1 MAYWDG
7 GSGTGGGGRI
17 PPTSDVRQIQSP
29 NSEQMTP
36 DTEENVIDE
45 AEDVIRN
52 FIYESYRHQL
62 EEEVDVRD
70 SVTPSVPEL
79 CNFTSDPMRYY
90 ILTTLKAKYLFF
102 IEFFLFICRSWRH
115 VPHFF
120 FISVD
125 FTRVTL
131 RSFVMFPYPLLFSV
145 HYTCTLNI
153 DILTFFHR
161 KVLINSCQIW

>member
-1 MAYWDG
+1 MVWRSRPRSMAYWDG

-17 PPTSDVRQIQSP
+17 PPTSDVRQIPSP

-102 IEFFLFICRSWRH
+102 IESFLFICRSWIH

-120 FISVD
+120 F
-125 FTRVTL
+125 FW
-131 RSFVMFPYPLLFSV
+131 FLLT
-145 HYTCTLNI
+145 Y
-153 DILTFFHR
+153 
-161 KVLINSCQIW
+161 